1 MNQKQDIKFYRPSCS
16 VHKCRNWRKNK
27 EGGEQL
33 WQGSL
38 SRKPWALL
46 HSISVKPRVICSAF
60 LKLLHL
66 CAFLVPKTHTTN
78 TQCLNQEAVQTPEK
92 NKRLHFYAFQRCKLY
107 GQEDQETLF
116 LRWNQTWKRMVRRER
131 GAVQV
136 LLKAPAIPPAKSWEA
151 DSMWDLW
158 SCVRRWEEALLPTT
172 LWPELTLTL
181 ASVRITIFAASKFLN
196 LTAGE
201 DCIQYPLEQTQKD
214 SNFDEE
220 EEEESIKDV
229 CVFRMKWCFALVF
242 CNLFFLCASFL
253 QFLFLFG
260 SFSQLIRLFPTPH
273 LHGNIKTTAF
283 WCNER
288 FAATW
293 SLSSFFNCFF
303 DLFTFLSFVGIWLLC
318 NDLQLFSY
326 IHSIWKPGRWYE
338 FENVVRRYLLSPLL
352 LSLARVFWLIE
363 NMYED
368 LFFFFFPF

>member
-181 ASVRITIFAASKFLN
+181 ASVRITIFTDWNFSISPPEKIVYNTHLNRHRKIQTLMKKKKNLSKMFVCFVWNGVL
-196 LTAGE
+196 LWSSVISSF
-201 DCIQYPLEQTQKD
+201 CVPLF
-214 SNFDEE
+214 SNF
-220 EEEESIKDV
+220 
-229 CVFRMKWCFALVF
+229 
-242 CNLFFLCASFL
+242 FFYSV
-253 QFLFLFG
+253 
-260 SFSQLIRLFPTPH
+260 P
-273 LHGNIKTTAF
+273 
-283 WCNER
+283 
-288 FAATW
+288 
-293 SLSSFFNCFF
+293 
-303 DLFTFLSFVGIWLLC
+303 FLS
-318 NDLQLFSY
+318 
-326 IHSIWKPGRWYE
+326 WYAC
-338 FENVVRRYLLSPLL
+338 FQRHTYTATLKRLRFDATSGLPP
-352 LSLARVFWLIE
+352 R
-363 NMYED
+363 D
-368 LFFFFFPF
+368 R